1 MAELNL
7 SELISLG
14 ESNPEI
20 KAALRKI
27 TNPQEVEALR
37 SSVSD
42 TLNAKSA
49 KNASDFSKVMKDT
62 DIPVNQD
69 ELFNPDVVRNPKVN
83 GLSPA
88 IPREPN
94 LPITRDAAGVPSTLQ
109 ANPSQISPINS
120 AINNTMR
127 DVTPPAPPT
136 EPPALPPGAV
146 AAEPAGGMSDS
157 AKLGLGA
164 TAATAGL
171 LSLQGDTDNHPSDVA
186 PPARQVAGEAA
197 PKAVAPQKDKTAAD
211 KTDEED
217 ADESD
222 TTPSQKTQSAA
233 AEPDTETK
241 APQKQESSPLNF
253 EARGNGENE
262 LSKLLTQQRQDVLGQ
277 QLMQGA
283 NIMGAGLAKVTPN
296 NDVYEQGIKLAGLPI
311 EQYKERQANEANDPN
326 SGISQGMRDY
336 MKTKLGVNVSD
347 NATAAQMGQVVPMVF
362 KDIEAKQLQASH
374 AADLKNRL
382 DVQQSMK
389 EAQIESARQ
398 NKQAAMA
405 NAAAIR
411 EQSRQDKLTHN
422 SDQAVKDTTT
432 MLETARGSK
441 DIQNAKEAIRN
452 VDNAKSLMAEYPDL
466 NKMPQA
472 QAALTVKEIGKIA
485 QGGVSSEGDFHQLM
499 PSSVASRIMNGVAQL
514 GDHPTGAQLGAFL
527 KLYEPYLD
535 TIRDNSSKL
544 VSERNER
551 ILKANESRLGPEN
564 SSMLRSIYSD
574 AYKSTTKKNAASA
587 PHEGKFPAGS
597 IVNIKGKSYQVAPNG
612 DDLIPQ

>member
-197 PKAVAPQKDKTAAD
+197 PKAVAPQKDKPAAD
-211 KTDEED
+211 K
-217 ADESD
+217 
-222 TTPSQKTQSAA
+222 
-233 AEPDTETK
+233 PDTETK

-472 QAALTVKEIGKIA
+472 QAALTVKEISKIA
-485 QGGVSSEGDFHQLM
+485 QGVVSSE
-499 PSSVASRIMNGVAQL
+499 
-514 GDHPTGAQLGAFL
+514 
-527 KLYEPYLD
+527 
-535 TIRDNSSKL
+535 
-544 VSERNER
+544 
-551 ILKANESRLGPEN
+551 
-564 SSMLRSIYSD
+564 
-574 AYKSTTKKNAASA
+574 
-587 PHEGKFPAGS
+587 
-597 IVNIKGKSYQVAPNG
+597 
-612 DDLIPQ
+612 

>member
-347 NATAAQMGQVVPMVF
+347 NATAAQMGQVVPMIQ
-362 KDIEAKQLQASH
+362 KDFEAKQAQAAKSS
-374 AADLKNRL
+374 DLAQRL
-382 DVQQSMK
+382 K
-389 EAQIESARQ
+389 ENQIMAQAHIEAARQ
-398 NKQAAMA
+398 NKLGSQAIAQST
-405 NAAAIR
+405 R
-411 EQSRQDKLTHN
+411 EQKRQDTLDHQDEVEMGKASNEINNLKQSSRN
-422 SDQAVKDTTT
+422 SIGRA
-432 MLETARGSK
+432 E
-441 DIQNAKEAIRN
+441 
-452 VDNAKSLMAEYPDL
+452 NAKSSANRMIEILNKPIVDPQTYNIAAMDLNVASGGPSTEGSIHGLAYNNLKSKFAGLMQQATSSPQGVNTPEIKAQMIDTANRMINLSNAIVNKNAHFVREGHPDL
-466 NKMPQA
+466 FK
-472 QAALTVKEIGKIA
+472 
-485 QGGVSSEGDFHQLM
+485 
-499 PSSVASRIMNGVAQL
+499 R
-514 GDHPTGAQLGAFL
+514 HP
-527 KLYEPYLD
+527 
-535 TIRDNSSKL
+535 
-544 VSERNER
+544 
-551 ILKANESRLGPEN
+551 
-564 SSMLRSIYSD
+564 D
-574 AYKSTTKKNAASA
+574 AYQRLLDVVHETETPPGATA
-587 PHEGKFPAGS
+587 PHQGKYPA
-597 IVNIKGKSYQVAPNG
+597 
-612 DDLIPQ
+612 